1 MFTVASPVRWVSVK
15 RKCGDD
21 SVYRIEGC
29 GKTRMKINDTM
40 PHTCNMPQN
49 GVGTPIAYIQE
60 MSAVRYPFILKTS
73 TFSIQDLRKHFLYVR
88 YLYNSIAKLKIIF
101 ETTTLFRDIAH
112 ILYNKLPNDAVILYG
127 YIRNTAHIVI
137 LVWQN

>member
-1 MFTVASPVRWVSVK
+1 
-15 RKCGDD
+15 
-21 SVYRIEGC
+21 
-29 GKTRMKINDTM
+29 
-40 PHTCNMPQN
+40 
-49 GVGTPIAYIQE
+49 

-73 TFSIQDLRKHFLYVR
+73 TFSIQDLRKHFQYVR

-137 LVWQN
+137 LVWQNQLFRDFLVDKFGKEQESLYICIRFEKSSLNGGCSSVG